1 MKKKTFL
8 MGVTVALAA
17 LGAAG
22 GASAQTVGP
31 VVGIGSAGVGID
43 TLTSMSIPT
52 VRAALREVNGNATVR
67 IGFAGGKSRGL
78 TLQRADVRGAYVPQ
92 AWKSGNDWIG
102 PMGEISGIAVSGPR
116 IGAGVL
122 IAVGAESSVQVYST
136 TLTSRAALGPAGGYI
151 VSAALREPIS
161 TNAEIVERLGY
172 QRIPGIG
179 IATADHRASVGL
191 AYRF

>member
-8 MGVTVALAA
+8 MGVTVAIAA
-17 LGAAG
+17 MGAAA
-22 GASAQTVGP
+22 GASAQTGP
-31 VVGIGSAGVGID
+31 VVGIGSGGVGID

-52 VRAALREVNGNATVR
+52 VRAALREVNGGATVR

-92 AWKSGNDWIG
+92 AWKSGGDWIG
-102 PMGEISGIAVSGPR
+102 PMAEASGIAVSGPR

-122 IAVGAESSVQVYST
+122 LAVGAESSVQVDSV

>member
-1 MKKKTFL
+1 MKKTFL
-8 MGVTVALAA
+8 TVAVAIAA
-17 LGAAG
+17 MGAAA
-22 GASAQTVGP
+22 GASAQTGP
-31 VVGIGSAGVGID
+31 VVGIGSGGVGID
-43 TLTSMSIPT
+43 TLMSMSIPT

-92 AWKSGNDWIG
+92 AWKSGNNWIG
-102 PMGEISGIAVSGPR
+102 PLGEISGIAVSGPR

-122 IAVGAESSVQVYST
+122 IAVGAESSVQLDSV

-161 TNAEIVERLGY
+161 ANAEIVERLGY